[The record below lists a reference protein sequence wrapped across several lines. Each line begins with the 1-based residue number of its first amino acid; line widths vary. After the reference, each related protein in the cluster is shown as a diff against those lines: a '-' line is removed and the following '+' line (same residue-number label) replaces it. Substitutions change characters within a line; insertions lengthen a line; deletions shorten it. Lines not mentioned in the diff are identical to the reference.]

1 MRAPCVVPPPKVST
15 LPHAQVSSTT
25 GTELTVSSPG
35 KAGVFV
41 RDPRPLRPPAR
52 KTKEVETQAVVV
64 DVVILKCYGAY
75 TYATPSTHALCDGS

>member
-1 MRAPCVVPPPKVST
+1 MAKLIVALVLLSVG
-15 LPHAQVSSTT
+15 LAN
-25 GTELTVSSPG
+25 GL
-35 KAGVFV
+35 V

-52 KTKEVETQAVVV
+52 KTKELETQAVVV